1 MAGSTVLERTTEK
14 TAENSEVRSL
24 QPEEL
29 SAAERAHNERR
40 AEYLKLLYADSEEEI
55 DLKSAPAPEMVSAP
69 VAEPAPE
76 LAPAAPDAAQRLA
89 DYRAY
94 AAPGTR
100 HILFDGI
107 TYKDGELISDVA
119 IQTAPEAMS
128 APVAETAPAVKAE
141 VNVAP
146 APTPVYAPAE
156 EDALPT
162 QRTMDTLRQAMAQ
175 AGATQ
180 KASLFSGVST
190 RAIVALAAI
199 LFAVVVAIVVI
210 CINTGII
217 RSLNASIASLSEEV
231 AIKQE
236 KYEELVQER
245 EDILNFESS
254 TIQEL
259 VEKFASDHGM
269 TRG

>member
-14 TAENSEVRSL
+14 TAENSAVKTV
-24 QPEEL
+24 QTEEL

-40 AEYLKLLYADSEEEI
+40 AEYLKLLYADSDEEI
-55 DLKSAPAPEMVSAP
+55 ELKSAPAPEAVSAP
-69 VAEPAPE
+69 VAEPAP
-76 LAPAAPDAAQRLA
+76 AAPNAAQRLA

-94 AAPGTR
+94 AAPETR
-100 HILFDGI
+100 HTLFEGI

-119 IQTAPEAMS
+119 IQTAPEAVS
-128 APVAETAPAVKAE
+128 AAKAEAAPAVQAQ
-141 VNVAP
+141 VSVAP
-146 APTPVYAPAE
+146 APTPVYVPAE

-162 QRTMDTLRQAMAQ
+162 QRTMDTLRQAMAE
-175 AGATQ
+175 AGTTQ

-217 RSLNASIASLSEEV
+217 RSLDASIASLSEEV
-231 AIKQE
+231 AEKQAI
-236 KYEELVQER
+236 YEDLVRER
-245 EDILNFESS
+245 DDILNFEGS
-254 TIQEL
+254 IQDL
-259 VEKFASDHGM
+259 VEEYAEAHGM